1 MVTRL
6 QSSILFTL
14 VLIGLSTELVYAQTP
29 GEYRSAV
36 NGGNWGTAATWESF
50 NGTSWETAA
59 VQPAT
64 TTPVTIRNGYNV
76 VLDASGK
83 SCYTL
88 TIEIGATLASGVS
101 LPTSG
106 IRYVRIY
113 GPTAT
118 INGTF
123 GNATAPGDAISFE
136 NANNGGTVTITGSG
150 TFAPA
155 RLRVNAD
162 ASHTTTV
169 FDTDVHFMYTGST
182 GTGGV
187 ALYPQTD
194 SNTFVVNAGRSLM
207 FAEQSNLGISAS
219 VGTAASYAL
228 TLMVHGE
235 IDLSQPNSS
244 ATLKTSGGKTVM
256 LTIGPAGSVTV
267 GKNLFFST
275 QEDNGTT
282 VVSDSG
288 SLSVGGNVDMSHPAF
303 VMTGPG
309 TFTLQSGGS
318 MTVGSPFGLDSA
330 IGPVRTQ
337 TRNLPEQA
345 TYTFNNKAANQFTG
359 LDLPDRVYALII
371 NNASDTVAL
380 SKKTRV
386 GHLTVSPNASL
397 KVVDTLFVDSSGSIG
412 GTLANV
418 GAIVANDTLI
428 MMNGSMYKHEVN
440 GGRIPTAAWDTN
452 STCLLTGLTTAAP
465 ENANQNFHHVV
476 WNCPLQSSNLSLA
489 WNGNSIRG
497 DISVLNTGSR
507 RWNLCDLPAGTAES
521 RSVAAVTM
529 NGNIVQSGGEF
540 SSNSSTNGYTDITVH
555 TMGNATVTGGN
566 FSVSRGNQG
575 GTGTTAWYLHGEVSL
590 ANATTQNANPDGASF
605 IFANTGVTK
614 LKVGAGNT
622 MAAFPMKLQHGATL
636 DLDTSA
642 ITGTGNLSI
651 DSGATVITKHAKG
664 LDGNIKSS
672 GKLSLSRYANFEF
685 HGAEA
690 QMTGT
695 VLPDSINDMVV
706 NNAQGVTLS
715 KKQFLH
721 GAVTLTEGKLSL
733 GPNQLTA
740 DSIMGGSSTS
750 YIATADTGALIL
762 MNVAGPSA
770 RLFPIGTDTYT
781 PLQLKNEGTS
791 DNFTVRVQK
800 QIENAPK
807 DSGKAVRCQW
817 RITEEVAGG
826 TQAQLSLEW
835 NGSDE
840 AGSFDRN
847 DTVVIGK
854 FDGAKWTE
862 RLAVMSGSGPYR
874 ATLDSIESFS
884 DWAIGNIGA
893 FSDEG
898 VTGVG
903 RKNIVIPGIMA
914 LDQNYPNPFN
924 PVTQIRFSVEKEGR
938 ARVSIY
944 TLLGQLVTRLF
955 DEDATPDRYYDVTF
969 DGRMYSSGIYFYALE
984 SNGQSLIRRMVL
996 IK

>member
-1 MVTRL
+1 MVPRITASTYL
-6 QSSILFTL
+6 VFILLLCTFSAFAQS
-14 VLIGLSTELVYAQTP
+14 P
-29 GEYRSAV
+29 GDYRSAV
-36 NGGNWGTAATWESF
+36 NGGNWGTAATWESY
-50 NGTSWETAA
+50 NGTNWETAA
-59 VQPAT
+59 TQPAST
-64 TTPVTIRNGYNV
+64 NAVTIRNGFNV
-76 VLDASGK
+76 IIDASGK

-88 TIEIGATLASGVS
+88 TIENGATLTAGVA

-106 IRYVRIY
+106 IRYIRVY
-113 GPTAT
+113 GATAV
-118 INGTF
+118 IDGTF
-123 GNATAPGDAISFE
+123 GNPTAPGDALSFE

-155 RLRVNAD
+155 RLRVNSN
-162 ASHTTTV
+162 ASNTTTV
-169 FDTDVHFMYTGST
+169 FNVDAHFMYTGTT

-207 FAEQSNLGISAS
+207 FADQSNLSIGTS

-228 TLMVHGE
+228 TLLVHGE
-235 IDLSQPNSS
+235 IDLSKPNCS
-244 ATLKTSGGKTVM
+244 ATLKTSGGKTVK
-256 LTIGPAGSVTV
+256 LSIGPAGAMTI
-267 GKNLFFST
+267 GKDLFFST
-275 QEDNGTT
+275 LEDNGSS
-282 VVSDSG
+282 VVTDSG
-288 SLSVGGNVDMSHPAF
+288 SLAVGGNVDMSHPAF
-303 VMTGPG
+303 AMTGPG
-309 TFTLQSGGS
+309 TFTLQPGGS
-318 MTVGSPFGLDSA
+318 MIIGSAYGLDSA
-330 IGPVRTQ
+330 NGPVRTQ
-337 TRNLPEQA
+337 TRHLPEQA
-345 TYTFNNKAANQFTG
+345 TYTFKNTAAQQFTG
-359 LDLPDRVYALII
+359 MDLPDRVYALII
-371 NNASDTVAL
+371 NNANDTVAL

-386 GHLTVSPNASL
+386 GNLTVSPGGAFR
-397 KVVDTLFVDSSGSIG
+397 VIDTLFIDSTGNIG
-412 GTLANV
+412 GTLANA
-418 GAIVANDTLI
+418 GAITANDTLAFL
-428 MMNGSMYKHEVN
+428 NGSMYKHEIN
-440 GGRIPTAAWDTN
+440 GGSIPTAAWDTN
-452 STCLLTGLTTAAP
+452 STCLLAGLTNAAP

-489 WNGNSIRG
+489 WNGNVIRG
-497 DISVLNTGSR
+497 DITILNTGTR
-507 RWNLCDLPAGTAES
+507 RWNLCDPPAGTAES
-521 RSVAAVTM
+521 RSAAAVTM
-529 NGNIVQSGGEF
+529 NGNIIQSGGEF
-540 SSNSSTNGYTDITVH
+540 SANSSSNGYTDVTVH
-555 TMGNATVTGGN
+555 TMGNVTVTGGN

-614 LKVGAGNT
+614 LKVGAGNMMT
-622 MAAFPMKLQHGATL
+622 AFPMRLQHGATL

-706 NNAQGVTLS
+706 NNAQGVILS

-733 GPNQLTA
+733 GPNHLTA
-740 DSIMGGSSTS
+740 DSVVGGSSS
-750 YIATADTGALIL
+750 RFIATMDTGALKL

-770 RLFPIGTDTYT
+770 RLFPIGTDAYT
-781 PLQLKNEGTS
+781 PLLLKNEGTS
-791 DNFTVRVQK
+791 DNFTVRVQNR
-800 QIENAPK
+800 IENTPR

-817 RITEEVAGG
+817 HITEEVVGG
-826 TQAQLSLEW
+826 TQAQLALEW

-903 RKNIVIPGIMA
+903 GVHIVIPGEMT
-914 LDQNYPNPFN
+914 LNQNYPNPFN
-924 PVTQIRFSVEKEGR
+924 PSTRIRFTVEKEGR

-944 TLLGQLVTRLF
+944 NTLGQLVTRLF
-955 DEDATPDRYYDVTF
+955 DDDAVPERYYDATF

-984 SNGQSLIRRMVL
+984 SNGQRLIRRMVL